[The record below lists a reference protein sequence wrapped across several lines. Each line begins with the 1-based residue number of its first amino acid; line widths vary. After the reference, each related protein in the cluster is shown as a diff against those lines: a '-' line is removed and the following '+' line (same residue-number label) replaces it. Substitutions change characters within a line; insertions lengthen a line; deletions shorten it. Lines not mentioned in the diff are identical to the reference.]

1 MAEPEQHHEA
11 TGARPKSE
19 PWSHTFCREFHEL
32 ARGEVDTEW
41 LAALCHTIAPLAREQ
56 DPRAAAEL
64 IYTALMFEMPQF
76 VEAEHAARARELR
89 LKAVGAW
96 MARCTGRRRPR

>member
-1 MAEPEQHHEA
+1 MAEPEKHREA
-11 TGARPKSE
+11 AGARSARE
-19 PWSHTFCREFHEL
+19 AWSHDFCHEFHEL

-56 DPRAAAEL
+56 NPRAAAEL
-64 IYTALMFEMPQF
+64 IYTALMFEMPEF